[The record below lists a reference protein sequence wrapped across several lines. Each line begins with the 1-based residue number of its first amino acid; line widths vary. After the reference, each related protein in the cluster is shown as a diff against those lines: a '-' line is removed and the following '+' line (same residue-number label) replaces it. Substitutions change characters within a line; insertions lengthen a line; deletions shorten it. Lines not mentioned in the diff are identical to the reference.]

1 MKSKLL
7 ILLLSLLAWG
17 WFNQQWPVSAVLTT
31 VISISLLTSWRWQI
45 SQQQFHRI
53 GDLATVVIVLGVLYG
68 IFAQTEQ
75 KTVFIILKWLPV
87 FFAPVLFAQLFSTLG
102 KIPLGVLFYSVR
114 KRPLNQVTL
123 LDFRIPFSGVCL
135 LSAGAANDQTPA
147 YFIITVAVI
156 ILILWTARPRYN
168 SILIW
173 SIVILMSTGIAF
185 SGQQGLRK
193 LHTIIEEKAVD
204 WLSDW
209 QTDPFKTSTSIGD
222 IGELKMSDRIE
233 YRIKASEP
241 LLLHQSS
248 YDRYMGQSWYASK
261 RTFNSQPSLEK
272 ISNGKVKQL
281 VVFQQAKRESILAL
295 PAGIVAITGLEG
307 AILQY
312 NELGA
317 VKLSEAPEFVRFQV
331 TYTGQ
336 QPGKTGRYD
345 LDIPKQHLNWIALI
359 KQDLKLENQ
368 PAKVIA
374 QTITRYFQQ
383 NYYYTLFLGANTD
396 ADKALQDFVLKR
408 KAGHCEY
415 FAVASVFLL
424 RSYGIPAR
432 LANGYAM
439 REYDA
444 EEKMFIVRRRHAHA
458 WASAYING
466 NWQPVDATPAQWLNI
481 EEDNADPFQSLYDWF
496 SSLSFAYKHWR
507 YQQVQSDRRAVDL
520 WIGVADVLAAYLF
533 WRLYSSRLQMT
544 RQKKQIQSRG
554 SQNNYPGKDSELYL
568 IERALSNTEKARL
581 SNESASEWAKRI
593 NDQALIAITK
603 KHYGYRFD
611 PAGITAQHR
620 EQLRQDVKNWLNN
633 ISGALT

>member
-7 ILLLSLLAWG
+7 ILLLSLLTWG
-17 WFNQQWPVSAVLTT
+17 WFNQQWLVSAVLIT
-31 VISISLLTSWRWQI
+31 VISLSLLTSWRWQI

-53 GDLATVVIVLGVLYG
+53 GDLATVIIVLGVLYG
-68 IFAQTEQ
+68 VFAQTEQ

-102 KIPLGVLFYSVR
+102 KVPLGVLFYSVR
-114 KRPLNQVTL
+114 KRSLNQVSL
-123 LDFRIPFSGVCL
+123 LDFKIPFSGLCL

-147 YFIITVAVI
+147 YFIVTVSITV
-156 ILILWTARPRYN
+156 LILWAARSRYS
-168 SILIW
+168 SIIIW
-173 SIVILMSTGIAF
+173 SMVILTSSGIAF
-185 SGQQGLRK
+185 SGQQGLRA

-233 YRIKASEP
+233 YRIKAGEP

-248 YDRYMGQSWYASK
+248 YDRYMGQSWYAS
-261 RTFNSQPSLEK
+261 RRMFNSRPSQEMRP
-272 ISNGKVKQL
+272 NGKEKQL
-281 VVFQQAKRESILAL
+281 VIFQQAKRESILAL
-295 PAGIVAITGLEG
+295 PAGTVAITGLEG

-312 NELGA
+312 NDLGA

-331 TYTGQ
+331 RYTGQ
-336 QPGKTGRYD
+336 QTGKTGRYD
-345 LDIPKQHLNWIALI
+345 LDIPKQHLNWIELI

-368 PAKVIA
+368 PAKIIA
-374 QTITRYFQQ
+374 QTITRYFQK

-396 ADKALQDFVLKR
+396 ADKALQDFMLKR

-432 LANGYAM
+432 LVNGYAM

-444 EEKMFIVRRRHAHA
+444 AEKMFIVRRRHAHA

-466 NWQPVDATPAQWLNI
+466 NWQPVDATPSQWLNI
-481 EEDNADPFQSLYDWF
+481 EEESADPFQSLYDWF
-496 SSLSFAYKHWR
+496 SSLSFAYKNWR
-507 YQQVQSDRRAVDL
+507 YQQTLSNSKDNGW
-520 WIGVADVLAAYLF
+520 WIGIAIVLAAYLA
-533 WRLYSSRLQMT
+533 WRLYSTRRQMT
-544 RQKKQIQSRG
+544 RQKKQIQSRAL
-554 SQNNYPGKDSELYL
+554 QNNDTGKDSELYL
-568 IERALSNTEKARL
+568 IEQALSNTENARL
-581 SNESASEWAKRI
+581 NNESVAEWAKRM
-593 NDQALIAITK
+593 NDKALIAIAK

-611 PAGITAQHR
+611 PAGISAEHR
-620 EQLRQDVKNWLNN
+620 EQLKQDVKSWLNIN
-633 ISGALT
+633 HV